1 MKTVKRILSLLCCFA
16 LASLVLTVYAT
27 DDVSSEIL
35 PEPPAPSQSESSE
48 IEVSSEPDIS
58 SEPVSSEEEP
68 VPESSDVAV
77 SSKQPASSQPDKQS
91 EPDKPSSA
99 VTDSD
104 NGSRGTAILVF
115 CYIITALIGV
125 CLVGFI
131 IANVCIPIA
140 NKKRE
145 LSRMMQNEPFEEG
158 YDLGEHAPK
167 RKNENRR
174 PRGRM

>member
-1 MKTVKRILSLLCCFA
+1 MKRILSLLCFLV
-16 LASLVLTVYAT
+16 LASFVLTVYAT
-27 DDVSSEIL
+27 DDVSSEVQQ
-35 PEPPAPSQSESSE
+35 EPPAPSQSESSE

-58 SEPVSSEEEP
+58 SEPISSEEQSE
-68 VPESSDVAV
+68 PESSDVTV
-77 SSKQPASSQPDKQS
+77 SSEQPVSSRTDKQS
-91 EPDKPSSA
+91 QPEEQPA
-99 VTDSD
+99 ATTDND
-104 NGSRGTAILVF
+104 NDDGRGTAILVF

-145 LSRMMQNEPFEEG
+145 LSRMMQNEPYEEG

-167 RKNENRR
+167 RKKQNRR